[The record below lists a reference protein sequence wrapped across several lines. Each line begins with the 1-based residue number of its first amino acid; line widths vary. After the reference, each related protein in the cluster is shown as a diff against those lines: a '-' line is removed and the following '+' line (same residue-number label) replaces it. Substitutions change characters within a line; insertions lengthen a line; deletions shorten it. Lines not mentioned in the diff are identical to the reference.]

1 VNETERNRLRAFQL
15 AGGAVALGV
24 VTQFGSDRLW
34 STIHRGGVLALV
46 GFLVTTLLGVLAL
59 ASLWA
64 SRPRPPARR
73 TDRQL
78 AALAEQAEDRLI
90 ALGSHAGGMAATEW
104 FRANEKALHA
114 AVQGQGRPVSADSV
128 DDLARI
134 CDALDAW
141 YVRERRGA
149 ALLALAERQATLA
162 AQTGRHDLAE
172 IAAARAATAYRLR
185 GDPDAANSWL
195 GTSEGVAPRGR
206 TAAALQVRR
215 QVEWALLRLARADRR
230 EGDDRTDEV
239 ATARDRLDEAA
250 SLLPRADVDADLA
263 VRIDLGLVCLYRG
276 EADPALEHLLL
287 AAARAH
293 QVRNA
298 GLQAHATELAG
309 VAAWMQGNRPQA
321 EAWWNEAMR
330 LYADIEDRE
339 GRGRCLQ
346 HLGSAAQAR
355 GDAVTAVRLLEE
367 SIGLRDG
374 AGQLAA
380 RYLAAARGRLGAD
393 GPAEPGRPA
402 RRPRLTMLFRRLF
415 QWLFRR

>member
-1 VNETERNRLRAFQL
+1 M
-15 AGGAVALGV
+15 
-24 VTQFGSDRLW
+24 
-34 STIHRGGVLALV
+34 I
-46 GFLVTTLLGVLAL
+46 LLGALAL

-104 FRANEKALHA
+104 FQANEKALYA
-114 AVQGQGRPVSADSV
+114 AVQGRGRPAPTDSV

-134 CDALDAW
+134 CNALDAW

-149 ALLALAERQATLA
+149 ALLALAGRQDALA

-172 IAAARAATAYRLR
+172 IAAARTATAHRML
-185 GDPDAANSWL
+185 GDLDEANSWL

-215 QVEWALLRLARADRR
+215 QVEWGLQHLARADRR
-230 EGDDRTDEV
+230 RSEEHRKDEV
-239 ATARDRLDEAA
+239 QTARDRLDEAA

-263 VRIDLGLVCLYRG
+263 VRINLGLVCLYRG
-276 EADPALEHLLL
+276 EPDPALEHLLL

-330 LYADIEDRE
+330 LYADIDDRQ

-355 GDAVTAVRLLEE
+355 GDAATAVPLLEE
-367 SIGLRDG
+367 SIRLRDG

-380 RYLAAARGRLGAD
+380 RYLAVARGRLEAD
-393 GPAEPGRPA
+393 GTEPGRPE
-402 RRPRLTMLFRRLF
+402 RRARLTTLIHRLF

>member
-1 VNETERNRLRAFQL
+1 MNETERNRLRAFLL
-15 AGGAVALGV
+15 AGGAVAVGVLSQLGSEFL
-24 VTQFGSDRLW
+24 QKIIDA
-34 STIHRGGVLALV
+34 GGVLALAGSIV
-46 GFLVTTLLGVLAL
+46 MILLGALAL

-64 SRPRPPARR
+64 SRPRPPAGR

-78 AALAEQAEDRLI
+78 AALAEQAQDRLI

-114 AVQGQGRPVSADSV
+114 AVQRKGRPAPADSV

-134 CDALDAW
+134 CNALDAW

-149 ALLALAERQATLA
+149 ALLALAERQAALA

-172 IAAARAATAYRLR
+172 IAAARAGAAYRML
-185 GDPDAANSWL
+185 GDLDAANSWL

-206 TAAALQVRR
+206 TATALQVRR
-215 QVEWALLRLARADRR
+215 QVEWGLLHLARADRR
-230 EGDDRTDEV
+230 EGAREDEV
-239 ATARDRLDEAA
+239 QTARDRLDEAA
-250 SLLPRADVDADLA
+250 NLLPRADIDADLA
-263 VRIDLGLVCLYRG
+263 VRINLGLVCLYR
-276 EADPALEHLLL
+276 EEPDPALEHLLL

-330 LYADIEDRE
+330 LYADIEDRQ

-355 GDAVTAVRLLEE
+355 GDAATAVRLLEE

-374 AGQLAA
+374 TGQLAA
-380 RYLAAARGRLGAD
+380 RYLAAARRQLEGA
-393 GPAEPGRPA
+393 GPLQPGRPE
-402 RRPRLTMLFRRLF
+402 RRPRLTTLIHQLFR
-415 QWLFRR
+415 WLFRR